1 MARSERAEIGR
12 VPAAPPAAGPAQPP
26 RGEQAAA
33 DRPEPRGAEERVGR
47 RARFAPFDALQVRD
61 FRLFWFGLV
70 VSNVGTWMQM
80 IGQGW
85 LVLQLTGSPFW
96 LGLVAFCRAVPVL
109 TFSLF
114 AGVVADRVDRRRL
127 LLTTQAIVGG
137 LSLLLAVLTSL
148 GIVTVWQI
156 MTIASLSA
164 SVMSFDMPAR
174 QAMVP
179 DLVGKDRLMNAVGLN
194 SAAFNAAA
202 VIGPSLAGVLIG
214 AIGVAGCFY
223 LNAVSFLA
231 TIAALVVIRAPGKG
245 GAKRGAMWDKL
256 TEGLRYIRGHRVVF
270 ALFALVAVP
279 SLFGRPYQQLM
290 PVFARDVLGGGPRL
304 YGLLMAASGAGA
316 LLGAL
321 ATASLGAF
329 GRKGP
334 ILIGSTIAFGL
345 ALIGFALSGHIAP
358 SLGLL
363 VLAGGGST
371 LYMGAVNTLLQTTV
385 PDEFRGRIMS
395 VYSLILGGFMPL
407 GGMLLGAA
415 ASLAG
420 SVSLVVAAGGALS
433 ALCALVAAV
442 AVPGLRRAD

>member
-12 VPAAPPAAGPAQPP
+12 VPAAPPAAGPAQPM
-26 RGEQAAA
+26 REERVAA
-33 DRPEPRGAEERVGR
+33 RPPEPRGAEERIGGR
-47 RARFAPFDALQVRD
+47 GRFALFDALRVRD
-61 FRLFWFGLV
+61 FRLFWFGLI
-70 VSNVGTWMQM
+70 VSNIGTWMQM

-96 LGLVAFCRAVPVL
+96 LGLVAFARAVPVIG
-109 TFSLF
+109 FSLF

-127 LLTTQAIVGG
+127 LLTTQSVVGA

-148 GIVTVWQI
+148 EIITVWQI
-156 MTIASLSA
+156 MTIAFMSA

-179 DLVGKDRLMNAVGLN
+179 DLVGKDRLMNAIGLN
-194 SAAFNAAA
+194 SAAWNGAA

-214 AIGVAGCFY
+214 VIGVAGCFY
-223 LNAVSFLA
+223 LNAVSYLA
-231 TIAALVVIRAPGKG
+231 VVAAVWTIRARGKG
-245 GAKRGAMWDKL
+245 GAARGALWDKL

-279 SLFGRPYQQLM
+279 SLLGRPYQQLM

-304 YGLLMAASGAGA
+304 YGLLMAASGIGA

-321 ATASLGAF
+321 ATASLGSF

-334 ILIGSTIAFGL
+334 ILLGSTVSFGL
-345 ALIGFALSGHIAP
+345 ALVAFALSGRIGL

-363 VLAGGGST
+363 TLAGVGQT
-371 LYMGAVNTLLQTTV
+371 LYMGAANTLLQTTV

-407 GGMLLGAA
+407 GGMLLGSVAT
-415 ASLAG
+415 LAG
-420 SVSLVVAAGGALS
+420 SVPLVVAAGGALIV
-433 ALCALVAAV
+433 LCALVAGL
-442 AVPGLRRAD
+442 AVPALRRMD